1 MTEVIGTDQNFE
13 SEVIKSDLPV
23 LVDFWAPWCGPCR
36 MVAPVVE
43 KLAQKTAGKL
53 KVVKMNTDENHGTAG
68 KFGIM
73 SIPSLLIF
81 KGGKEVDRLVGFMPL
96 EALEAKV
103 KPYLA

>member
-1 MTEVIGTDQNFE
+1 MLKY
-13 SEVIKSDLPV
+13 SP
-23 LVDFWAPWCGPCR
+23 R
-36 MVAPVVE
+36 
-43 KLAQKTAGKL
+43 KTAGKL

-81 KGGKEVDRLVGFMPL
+81 KGGNEVDRLVGFMPL